1 MRESVWCGEKYLP
14 GQQYSEEMSLPD
26 LTKTIGLLFMAL
38 LVGLVEWQMIE
49 RI

>member
-1 MRESVWCGEKYLP
+1 VYGVAKNICLAI

-38 LVGLVEWQMIE
+38 LVGLVKWQLIE